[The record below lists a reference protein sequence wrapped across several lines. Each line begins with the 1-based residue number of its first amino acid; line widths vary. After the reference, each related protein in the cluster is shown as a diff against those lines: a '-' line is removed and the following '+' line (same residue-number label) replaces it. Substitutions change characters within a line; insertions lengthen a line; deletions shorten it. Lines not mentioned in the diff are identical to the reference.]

1 MKDNIE
7 KQTHDPRAPKWFRD
21 YVEAKDTSDNYPYQT
36 RIESIEQEYSAKGQQ
51 VPRGFYF
58 KNGGIIRALLDF
70 VKQTG
75 PCTWTEMSMEYHYL
89 FSNMEYHPVNHRG
102 GSFSSGHYRSLMT
115 PRRRLI
121 GNGDYEYI
129 RKGQDGLYRYHTHA
143 LGYSGVNC

>member
-1 MKDNIE
+1 MKDNTE
-7 KQTHDPRAPKWFRD
+7 KWK
-21 YVEAKDTSDNYPYQT
+21 YSYPYQT
-36 RIESIEQEYSAKGQQ
+36 RIESIEQEYGAKGQQ

-58 KNGGIIRALLDF
+58 RDGEIIRALLDF

-75 PCTWTEMSMEYHYL
+75 PCTWTELSMEYHYL

-102 GSFSSGHYRSLMT
+102 GSFASGHYRSLMT

-143 LGYSGVNC
+143 LGYSGVDC

>member
-1 MKDNIE
+1 MKDNTDN
-7 KQTHDPRAPKWFRD
+7 QT
-21 YVEAKDTSDNYPYQT
+21 VTLENYPYQT
-36 RIESIEQEYSAKGQQ
+36 RIETIEENYRQAGQQ
-51 VPRGFYF
+51 VPAGFYL

-70 VKQTG
+70 VKQSG

-89 FSNMEYHPVNHRG
+89 FTNMEYHPVNHRG

-129 RKGQDGLYRYHTHA
+129 RKGKDGLYRYHTHA

>member
-1 MKDNIE
+1 MKDNTE
-7 KQTHDPRAPKWFRD
+7 KWK
-21 YVEAKDTSDNYPYQT
+21 YSYPYQT
-36 RIESIEQEYSAKGQQ
+36 RIESIEQEYGAKGQQ

-58 KNGGIIRALLDF
+58 RDGEIIRALLDF
-70 VKQTG
+70 VKQSG

-115 PRRRLI
+115 PRRRRI

-129 RKGQDGLYRYHTHA
+129 RKGDDGLYRYHTHA

>member
-1 MKDNIE
+1 MKDNTE
-7 KQTHDPRAPKWFRD
+7 KWK
-21 YVEAKDTSDNYPYQT
+21 YSYPYQT
-36 RIESIEQEYSAKGQQ
+36 RIESIEQEYGAKGQQ
-51 VPRGFYF
+51 VPAGFYF
-58 KNGGIIRALLDF
+58 RDGEIIRALLDF
-70 VKQTG
+70 VKQSG

-89 FSNMEYHPVNHRG
+89 FTNMEYHPVNHRG

-115 PRRRLI
+115 PRRRRI

>member
-51 VPRGFYF
+51 VPQGFYF

-143 LGYSGVNC
+143 LGYSGVDC

>member
-1 MKDNIE
+1 MKDNTE
-7 KQTHDPRAPKWFRD
+7 KWK
-21 YVEAKDTSDNYPYQT
+21 YSYPYQT
-36 RIESIEQEYSAKGQQ
+36 RIESIEQEYGAKGQQ

-58 KNGGIIRALLDF
+58 RDGEIIRALLDF

-89 FSNMEYHPVNHRG
+89 FTNMEYHPVNHRG

-115 PRRRLI
+115 PRRRRI
-121 GNGDYEYI
+121 GNGNYEYI
-129 RKGQDGLYRYHTHA
+129 RKGSDGLYRYHTHA